1 MYVEEFEK
9 LKNSVGK
16 VISIVVSSTTTNCAV
31 AVEFVDDGSLR
42 SNIELVMFE
51 IDIDLKIDSKPF
63 GDDGNAMKNYELAS
77 ALYSRHYRANDPYV
91 AVTNSNIATVLDN
104 RGDYNSALVMD
115 EHALETMQLRLHERH
130 PSNHL
135 SESTRTS
142 DYSHTTQQLDDYDE
156 AEGDE
161 NEGRDVDVNNSSQ
174 EDNSLAE
181 EEIDNHSTL

>member
-1 MYVEEFEK
+1 M
-9 LKNSVGK
+9 NSP
-16 VISIVVSSTTTNCAV
+16 STNQPSSTISLATNDNNKSKLPFFMV
-31 AVEFVDDGSLR
+31 HQEFVHDIGNLLGDHLSLF
-42 SNIELVMFE
+42 I
-51 IDIDLKIDSKPF
+51 K
-63 GDDGNAMKNYELAS
+63 
-77 ALYSRHYRANDPYV
+77 
-91 AVTNSNIATVLDN
+91 
-104 RGDYNSALVMD
+104 
-115 EHALETMQLRLHERH
+115 
-130 PSNHL
+130 NHL